1 MLCLYDEF
9 LFQPLSVGSYSHTP
23 GIYAVKG
30 RSYAALSYRMCG
42 KAAFRVDG
50 MTFTSTPGDV
60 LFIPAFMD
68 YHAEYTQGESLAIHL
83 TDCNYSKVENMTF
96 HADAYL
102 QNAFQTIYDLFQKSP
117 NVHRVKAQIY
127 ALLAD
132 MNELS
137 TSAHDTGFSECLAY
151 IEKHLYDPT
160 LSIPGIAHALCMSES
175 TLRRSFYRHFG
186 VAPLSYIRD
195 KRLHSAAALL
205 SEKSITVKEAA
216 FAVGF
221 TDEKYFSRCIR
232 EKYHVSPS
240 SFRKEF

>member
-9 LFQPLSVGSYSHTP
+9 QFQLLSVGTYSHTP
-23 GIYAVKG
+23 GTYAVKG
-30 RSYAALSYRMCG
+30 RPYAALSYRMHG

-50 MTFTSTPGDV
+50 TTFTSAPGDI

-68 YHAEYTQGESLAIHL
+68 YHAEYTQGESLVLHL
-83 TDCNYSKVENMTF
+83 TDCNYTKAENISL
-96 HADAYL
+96 HADAFL
-102 QNAFQTIYDLFQKSP
+102 QNAFQTICDTFREASH
-117 NVHRVKAQIY
+117 VHRVKALVY
-127 ALLAD
+127 TLLAD

-137 TSAHDTGFSECLAY
+137 TSAHDPGFSEGLAY
-151 IEKHLYDPT
+151 IEKHLYDPL
-160 LSIPGIAHALCMSES
+160 LSIPDIAHALCMSES
-175 TLRRSFYRHFG
+175 TLRRLFYRHFG
-186 VAPLSYIRD
+186 VSPLSYIRD
-195 KRLHSAAALL
+195 KRLQRGAALL
-205 SEKSITVKEAA
+205 SEKRLSVKETA